1 MGILV
6 VWSWKTFSSKFS
18 ILSDLLRNL
27 KLAKIKLCSFFPG
40 QQLTY
45 MKNYFDTIEELPTG
59 SHLKKFKNWCQNAY
73 GCKTNYKFIFGPF
86 FFTEQTLRSIP
97 ADVLPNATENVIRPY
112 QNLSRRL
119 SLNGN
124 FANVKTLMGI
134 LVVWSL
140 NFCVL
145 RTKTQFRNIQPF
157 NLPIYFEVSKWV
169 KFIGRSR
176 RKSVPRVCPPNHKL
190 ERVPRL
196 LDSQIIT
203 WVKPLTI
210 IRAGIIG

>member
-1 MGILV
+1 MRKDRQTDRQTNKQTNKQTDKH
-6 VWSWKTFSSKFS
+6 SQSCSKYMP
-18 ILSDLLRNL
+18 LGNLRF
-27 KLAKIKLCSFFPG
+27 ASR
-40 QQLTY
+40 QQVH
-45 MKNYFDTIEELPTG
+45 FWAI
-59 SHLKKFKNWCQNAY
+59 
-73 GCKTNYKFIFGPF
+73 
-86 FFTEQTLRSIP
+86 FFTEPTLRSIP
-97 ADVLPNATENVIRPY
+97 ADVLPNSTENVIRPY

-176 RKSVPRVCPPNHKL
+176 TKSVPRVCPPNHKL

-196 LDSQIIT
+196 LDSQIIA

-210 IRAGIIG
+210 IRVGFIGKRTIYQESAYIVVDWTVSFLCCH